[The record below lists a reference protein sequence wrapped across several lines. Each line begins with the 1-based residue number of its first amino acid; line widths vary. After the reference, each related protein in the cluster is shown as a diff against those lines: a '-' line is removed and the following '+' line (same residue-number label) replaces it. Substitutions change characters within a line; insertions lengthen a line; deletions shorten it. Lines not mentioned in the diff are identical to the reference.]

1 MQKYELTIV
10 IDGEASTAKKKGV
23 QASVEKLVKTGKG
36 KVVKTDDW
44 GKKDLAYQ
52 INKSSTGIFIYYDLE
67 LDGQQARIL
76 PRELNLNED
85 VIRYL
90 LVRGEK

>member
-10 IDGEASTAKKKGV
+10 IDGEVSAAKKKSI
-23 QASVEKLVKTGKG
+23 QSTVEKLLKTNKG

-44 GKKDLAYQ
+44 GKKDLAYKM
-52 INKSSTGIFIYYDLE
+52 NKSTTGIFIYYDLE
-67 LDGQQARIL
+67 LEPEQASVL

-85 VIRYL
+85 IIRYL
-90 LVRGEK
+90 LVKGEK